1 MAIGQVNINSV
12 NLSQG
17 ASPEIERYFLFL
29 ARSETQD
36 KKLFTVESTSDF
48 DTLFD
53 DDALKAQLVAA
64 RDNGKQNWRA
74 GVYVIAQETTY
85 EDALN
90 DALEQADFEAVV
102 VIDDVTK
109 KADLDALQA
118 LALGAQSRHQKH
130 IFILATARAMRT
142 DEAWSDYISEIKSLT
157 QGVAANKVMMTPKIW
172 GIEQGAL
179 AGRLCDH
186 SVTVAD
192 SPMRVA
198 TGPMVGHWTTKPRD
212 VHGQVID
219 MSMLSDLHAARF
231 SVPQWYANMQGVYWS
246 DGMTLDVASGD
257 FKVIENLRVVQ
268 KVMRSI
274 YKLAVARIADRRLNS
289 TPNSIESNKTYFSR
303 PLRDMSKSVV
313 VLGQT
318 FPAEVQPPQNEDIT
332 IVWPTRDSVQIYVV
346 VRPYN
351 SPKSITCNILLNL
364 RNES

>member
-17 ASPEIERYFLFL
+17 AIPEIERYFLFL
-29 ARSETQD
+29 ARSETHD
-36 KKLFTVESTSDF
+36 KKLFTVDSTSDF
-48 DTLFD
+48 DALFD
-53 DDALKAQLVAA
+53 DDTLKEQLVAA
-64 RDNGKQNWRA
+64 RDNGKQNWQA
-74 GVYVIAQETTY
+74 CVYLIAPETTY
-85 EDALN
+85 EDALK

-102 VIDDVTK
+102 VIDAIAKT
-109 KADLDALQA
+109 ADLDALQT
-118 LALGAQSRHQKH
+118 LALSAQSQHQKH
-130 IFILATARAMRT
+130 IFMLATAREMRT
-142 DEAWSDYISEIKSLT
+142 DESWADYCSEIKALT
-157 QGVAANKVMMTPKIW
+157 QNVAADKVMITPKIW
-172 GIEQGAL
+172 GIEQGTL
-179 AGRLCDH
+179 AGRLCDRA
-186 SVTVAD
+186 VTVAD

-198 TGPMVGHWTTKPRD
+198 TGPLVGNWTTKPRD

-219 MSMLSDLHAARF
+219 MSIISDLHGARF

-246 DGMTLDVASGD
+246 DGLTLDVDTGD

-289 TPNSIESNKTYFSR
+289 TPNSIESNKTYFAR

-318 FPAEVQPPQNEDIT
+318 FPAEVQPPKNEDIT
-332 IVWPTRDSVQIYVV
+332 INWPKRDSVEIYVV

-351 SPKSITCNILLNL
+351 SPKSITCNILLDL